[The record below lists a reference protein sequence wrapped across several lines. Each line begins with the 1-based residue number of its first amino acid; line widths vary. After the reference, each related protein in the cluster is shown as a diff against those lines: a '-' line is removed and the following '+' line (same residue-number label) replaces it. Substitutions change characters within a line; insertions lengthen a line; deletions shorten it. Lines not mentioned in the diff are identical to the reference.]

1 MMDWGIVLAALI
13 TAVGGAMTTLML
25 IMRNENT
32 EDHAKVVDALEVLSG
47 NVSNIGTK
55 LDSHIDW
62 HLKGITNGETIAGDK
77 GAKPKRNL
85 KAR

>member
-13 TAVGGAMTTLML
+13 TAIGGVMTTLML
-25 IMRNENT
+25 VMHKENT

-47 NVSNIGTK
+47 NVTNIGTK

-62 HLKGITNGETIAGDK
+62 HLKGITNGETITGDK

>member
-1 MMDWGIVLAALI
+1 MDWGIVLAALI

-62 HLKGITNGETIAGDK
+62 HLKGTTNGETIAGNK
-77 GAKPKRNL
+77 SPKPKRNL
-85 KAR
+85 KA

>member
-1 MMDWGIVLAALI
+1 MDWGIVLAALI

-32 EDHAKVVDALEVLSG
+32 EDHAKVVDAIDVLSG

-62 HLKGITNGETIAGDK
+62 HLKGTTNGETIAGDK

>member
-1 MMDWGIVLAALI
+1 
-13 TAVGGAMTTLML
+13 
-25 IMRNENT
+25 
-32 EDHAKVVDALEVLSG
+32 VDALEVLSG

>member
-1 MMDWGIVLAALI
+1 MDWGIVVAALV
-13 TAVGGAMTTLML
+13 TAVGGIITSLLML
-25 IMRNENT
+25 VRKENT
-32 EDHAKVVDALEVLSG
+32 QDHAKVVGALEVLSG
-47 NVSNIGTK
+47 NVQSIGTK

-77 GAKPKRNL
+77 GAKPKRNI

>member
-1 MMDWGIVLAALI
+1 MDWGIVLAALI

-47 NVSNIGTK
+47 IVSNIGTK

>member
-1 MMDWGIVLAALI
+1 MDWGIVVAALV
-13 TAVGGAMTTLML
+13 TAVGGIITSLLML
-25 IMRNENT
+25 VRKENT
-32 EDHAKVVDALEVLSG
+32 QDHAKVVGALEVLSG
-47 NVSNIGTK
+47 NVKSVATK

>member
-1 MMDWGIVLAALI
+1 MDWGIVLAALI
-13 TAVGGAMTTLML
+13 TAIGGVMTTLML
-25 IMRNENT
+25 VMRKENT
-32 EDHAKVVDALEVLSG
+32 EDHARVVSALEVLSG

>member
-13 TAVGGAMTTLML
+13 TAIGGVMTTLML
-25 IMRNENT
+25 VMRKENT
-32 EDHAKVVDALEVLSG
+32 EDHAKVVGALDMLSG
-47 NVSNIGTK
+47 NVDKIATK

-62 HLKGITNGETIAGDK
+62 HLKGTTNGEVIAGNK
-77 GAKPKRNL
+77 SAKPKRNI

>member
-1 MMDWGIVLAALI
+1 MMDWGIVAAALI
-13 TAVGGAMTTLML
+13 TAVGGVITTLL
-25 IMRNENT
+25 MRVRKENT
-32 EDHAKVVDALEVLSG
+32 QDHARVVGALEVLSG
-47 NVSNIGTK
+47 NVKSVATK